1 MKFKNFIVIVII
13 SLFVF
18 SACAKG
24 GCPSKDTAIS
34 AVKKIIPVRFEIL
47 SLSESKEIPG
57 ICEVA
62 IKIDKYPII
71 FYINKTGEYVFSGS
85 IVSTKDKSNIT
96 QKRQEFFKTKM

>member
-1 MKFKNFIVIVII
+1 MKKLIVVAII
-13 SLFVF
+13 TLFAL

-24 GCPSKDTAIS
+24 GCPSKETATS
-34 AVKKIIPVRFEIL
+34 AVKKLMPVRFEIL

-62 IKIDKYPII
+62 IKINKDPII
-71 FYINKTGEYVFSGS
+71 FYIDKTGEYVFSGS

-96 QKRQEFFKTKM
+96 QRRQEFFKTKM